1 MVAIDTPLH
10 LQQLRAIDN
19 GTRIERIST
28 QRGKQMTIPVVVIN
42 KEDGDSLLMFVK
54 SNPNV
59 EVTINLIGQRTIS
72 ISL

>member
-28 QRGKQMTIPVVVIN
+28 QRGKQMTIPVVVIS

>member
-28 QRGKQMTIPVVVIN
+28 QRGKLMTIPVVVIS